1 MTRTLTTCDVQ
12 EVTITPGEG
21 EQMVEVTLTT
31 RHLVPLVSAMVA
43 LVAAIYALIF
53 YTNV

>member
-1 MTRTLTTCDVQ
+1 MTGTLTTCVMQ
-12 EVTITPGEG
+12 EVTLVPREG
-21 EQMVEVTLTT
+21 EQVLELTLTT